1 MNKNDIVRLEIT
13 ALTSEGNGVGRYEGM
28 AVFVPYTAVGDVI
41 ECRIVKLKPNYAYGK
56 IERLLFSS
64 KDRIEPDCPS
74 YFRCGG
80 CVFRHISYDA
90 ELRAKEGFVRDSFR
104 RIGGFE
110 LEPEPIIGCKDTY
123 HYRNKVQLPVAS
135 DENGCFYGFFSQRSH
150 RVIRT
155 RNCLIQPEIFTD
167 ISDDIISY
175 QNSHGLPAYD
185 ESTGRGLLRHIYLRK
200 GEHSGEI
207 MVVLVVS
214 KSTDAYN
221 ELAHMLADKYKA
233 IKTVCLNVNSERTN
247 VILGS
252 KDICL
257 YGDGKISDC
266 MCGMK
271 LEISPHAFYQVN
283 TPAAETVYSVA
294 KDYAHLSEDETL
306 LDLYCGIG
314 TVGLSMADKIKK
326 LVGVEVIEQAIVNAR
341 KNAELN
347 GMASKAEFVC
357 GDAGE
362 ISRAIC
368 KESEDSASKPSV
380 HGINI
385 NDKIDV
391 VVVDPP
397 RKGCDKTTLDAILDM
412 SPERV
417 VYISCNHATAARDAK
432 YLCEQGY
439 SLVRYRPCDMFPR
452 TAHVETVV
460 LLSHKKPDSTI
471 SVKVEFGEGE
481 GKVPLDN
488 ISKRAEAYKP
498 KERVTYKMIK
508 EYIEAK
514 YGFKVHTAYIAEV
527 KRSLGLPMY
536 DAPNAVEEL
545 KQPRK
550 HPTAEK
556 AEAIKD
562 ALKHFEVI

>member
-150 RVIRT
+150 RVIRI

-362 ISRAIC
+362 ISQAIC
-368 KESEDSASKPSV
+368 KESGDSASKPSV
-380 HGINI
+380 HGI

-460 LLSHKKPDSTI
+460 LLGREFEKSREHVYLDYEPSKEIDLPGGATYSEIKQWIQAEYGLKVS
-471 SVKVEFGEGE
+471 SLYVAQVKQKHGIVERECY
-481 GKVPLDN
+481 N
-488 ISKRAEAYKP
+488 KP
-498 KERVTYKMIK
+498 KSENAKQPKCPPEK
-508 EYIEAK
+508 EAAIEA
-514 YGFKVHTAYIAEV
+514 
-527 KRSLGLPMY
+527 
-536 DAPNAVEEL
+536 
-545 KQPRK
+545 
-550 HPTAEK
+550 
-556 AEAIKD
+556 
-562 ALKHFEVI
+562 ALKHFKMI